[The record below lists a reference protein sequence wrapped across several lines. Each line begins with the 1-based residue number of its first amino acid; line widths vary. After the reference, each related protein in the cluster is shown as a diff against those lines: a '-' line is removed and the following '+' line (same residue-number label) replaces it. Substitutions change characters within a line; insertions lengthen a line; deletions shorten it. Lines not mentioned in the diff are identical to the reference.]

1 MKRIKHRDLLPY
13 FIGDERSLAKRRAYV
28 ASCEKF
34 FKSLKCPQAQES
46 CHPDGWPAGN
56 KQQATSGKLQAS
68 SNKFLL
74 HKPGT
79 RVKNRFNRKV

>member
-1 MKRIKHRDLLPY
+1 MKRIKHRNLLPY
-13 FIGDERSLAKRRAYV
+13 FIDDERSLAKRRAYV

-34 FKSLKCPQAQES
+34 FKEL
-46 CHPDGWPAGN
+46 
-56 KQQATSGKLQAS
+56 SGKHQASSVKHQAS

>member
-34 FKSLKCPQAQES
+34 FKKLS
-46 CHPDGWPAGN
+46 N
-56 KQQATSGKLQAS
+56 KQQAASDKLQATS
-68 SNKFLL
+68 SQAKIKLDS
-74 HKPGT
+74 
-79 RVKNRFNRKV
+79 